1 MRASPNKEENAVLSC
16 VDGDGNCF
24 RQPIIFA
31 SAFFFHFHFI
41 IKLLAAYSTVAVRSR
56 LFFHPFFL
64 SLVNQHGA
72 FLCHRFSALALV
84 YFRHPRKLRLMHDP
98 KCQVQLREYSV
109 AGIACLLGAYSP

>member
-1 MRASPNKEENAVLSC
+1 MRFCRVLTVTVIVFGSLLFSPQHS
-16 VDGDGNCF
+16 
-24 RQPIIFA
+24 
-31 SAFFFHFHFI
+31 FFHFHFI
-41 IKLLAAYSTVAVRSR
+41 IKLLAAYSTVAIRSR